1 MIQDISP
8 SRLDNSFR
16 AQQPQ
21 PDSIAMCFRAGRL
34 LAAVTDGV
42 LRFPRYHELAAHNTE
57 PVYLFSVDD
66 ESFFLTDPAAEPDG
80 YTYYTV
86 RELRD
91 QCAGKYL
98 YAAFTAYHLQQ
109 WYADNR
115 FCGVCRGEMQHDD
128 KERALVCKDCGHK
141 VYPRI
146 NPAVIVGVIS
156 RGRILLTR
164 YRRGYAHNALVAGF
178 TEIGET
184 LEECAAREVMEETG
198 LRVRNIRYYKSQP
211 WGMAQDILTGFF
223 CEADGSD
230 AITMDDSELR
240 SARWCRPDEIELQP
254 QQHSLT
260 NEMMRLFRDTNGHLP
275 PEYAPVSTE
284 IPPQK
289 TRIYFTRHGE
299 TTMNVAD
306 HISGITDCELT
317 ENGIAQAE
325 QLAAVCAEHRE
336 IGLIVCSPLKRA
348 RMTAE
353 IIAEKLQVP
362 VVTDERL
369 REWDYGSYED
379 QPRGATPDFQA
390 AKREFGVRMKD
401 GGESLL
407 QLAHRVYS
415 CIDDIRKQYAG
426 MTVLCVC
433 HGGVCRAA
441 ETYFRD
447 MTTEAF
453 SQFFMGNCE
462 LREYEI

>member
-8 SRLDNSFR
+8 SRLLNSW
-16 AQQPQ
+16 QQMQPQ
-21 PDSIAMCFRAGRL
+21 LDSFVMCFCEGKL
-34 LAAVTDGV
+34 LAALTEEG
-42 LRFPRYHELAAHNTE
+42 LQFPRYRECDNAAC
-57 PVYLFSVDD
+57 YLFSVDD
-66 ESFFLTDPAAEPDG
+66 EAFFLGAAAALDG
-80 YTYYTV
+80 FQFYSM

-91 QCAGKYL
+91 RCAGKYL
-98 YAAFTAYHLQQ
+98 YAAFTAYHLHL
-109 WYADNR
+109 WYQDNR
-115 FCGVCRGEMQHDD
+115 YCGICRGSMRHDD
-128 KERALVCKDCGHK
+128 SERALVCTECGHK
-141 VYPRI
+141 IYPRI

-156 RGRILLTR
+156 RGRLLITR

-184 LEECAAREVMEETG
+184 LEETVAREVMEETG
-198 LRVRNIRYYKSQP
+198 VRVRNIRYYKSQP
-211 WGMAQDILTGFF
+211 WGMAQDILMGFF
-223 CEADGSD
+223 CEAEGSD
-230 AITMDDSELR
+230 EIRMDDNELK
-240 SARWCRPDEIELQP
+240 SACWCKPDEIELQP

-260 NEMMRLFRDTNGHLP
+260 NEMMKLFRDTNGHLP
-275 PEYAPVSTE
+275 PEVFPLTPQAA
-284 IPPQK
+284 PQK
-289 TRIYFTRHGE
+289 TRIWFTRHGE

-325 QLAAVCAEHRE
+325 QLAAVCAEHPE
-336 IGLIVCSPLKRA
+336 IDLILCSPLKRA
-348 RMTAE
+348 RKTAE
-353 IIAEKLQVP
+353 IIAAQIHVP

-379 QPRGATPDFQA
+379 QPRGAAPDFQA

-415 CIDDIRKQYAG
+415 CIDDIRKQYNG

-433 HGGVCRAA
+433 HGGVCRVA

-447 MTTEAF
+447 MSTDAF
-453 SQFFMGNCE
+453 SHFFMGNCE
-462 LREYEI
+462 LRKYEI